1 MKSDE
6 THRVAFCF
14 RLPSVYTHSGVRW
27 ANTAPS
33 EAPSNFWLCKWT
45 FRIGEFHQPQ
55 LKIAVLNTV
64 QSMVGSN
71 CFLSVISW
79 IRRCEIRRYEGP
91 TVFLEKNPHLSG
103 PMKCKAV
110 SFKGQLYIFT
120 RDYTFS
126 TREFSTTEK
135 DSIVWQYH
143 NLFNPLVEDT

>member
-1 MKSDE
+1 MK
-6 THRVAFCF
+6 HAVLHFAFPFPVCT
-14 RLPSVYTHSGVRW
+14 RTRGLGEPTPRRQKS
-27 ANTAPS
+27 
-33 EAPSNFWLCKWT
+33 PSNFWLCKWA
-45 FRIGEFHQPQ
+45 FRIGEFNQPQ
-55 LKIAVLNTV
+55 LKTAVLNTV

-71 CFLSVISW
+71 CLLSVVSW

-103 PMKCKAV
+103 PMKCKPV

-135 DSIVWQYH
+135 DSIAWQYR
-143 NLFNPLVEDT
+143 NLFNPLVEYT

>member
-6 THRVAFCF
+6 THYVTFCF
-14 RLPSVYTHSGVRW
+14 PLPSVYIHSGVRW
-27 ANTAPS
+27 ANTRGQKS
-33 EAPSNFWLCKWT
+33 PSNLWLCKWA
-45 FRIGEFHQPQ
+45 FRISELNQPQ
-55 LKIAVLNTV
+55 LKIVVFNTV
-64 QSMVGSN
+64 QSIVGSN
-71 CFLSVISW
+71 CFLSVVSW
-79 IRRCEIRRYEGP
+79 ICRCEIRRYEGP

-103 PMKCKAV
+103 PMKCKPV

-143 NLFNPLVEDT
+143 NLFNPLVEYT